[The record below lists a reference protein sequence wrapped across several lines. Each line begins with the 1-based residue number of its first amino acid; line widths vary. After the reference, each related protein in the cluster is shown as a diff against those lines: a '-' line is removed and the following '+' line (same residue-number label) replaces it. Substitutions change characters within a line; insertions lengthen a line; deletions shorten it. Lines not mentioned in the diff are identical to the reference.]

1 MLRGVTTFALFTAVS
16 ASCAENPSLPE
27 CAARGSELLQKNA
40 VRGGI
45 QTHSAEMMSF
55 EAARARMAEGYL
67 TFCMLEKSGDGN
79 PRLTSGEGEKM
90 NTTPLKVADCWVHFF
105 TRLQGLEVAACHVS
119 MIVLFQL
126 VIWPINGC
134 RISSRCDLI
143 SWPVPSRPLQALKE
157 QTVLSFAEAKKIRS
171 RSKLLIEQKD
181 QLIRNHQADGWL
193 KGWWILV
200 GVILVDQFF
209 WRLSSIYL
217 RYRVTYYVV
226 EKEVMGAWKFRLRQ
240 PIIAKW

>member
-67 TFCMLEKSGDGN
+67 TFCIEKSGDGN

-90 NTTPLKVADCWVHFF
+90 NTTPLKVADC
-105 TRLQGLEVAACHVS
+105 
-119 MIVLFQL
+119 
-126 VIWPINGC
+126 
-134 RISSRCDLI
+134 
-143 SWPVPSRPLQALKE
+143 
-157 QTVLSFAEAKKIRS
+157 
-171 RSKLLIEQKD
+171 
-181 QLIRNHQADGWL
+181 
-193 KGWWILV
+193 
-200 GVILVDQFF
+200 
-209 WRLSSIYL
+209 
-217 RYRVTYYVV
+217 
-226 EKEVMGAWKFRLRQ
+226 
-240 PIIAKW
+240 